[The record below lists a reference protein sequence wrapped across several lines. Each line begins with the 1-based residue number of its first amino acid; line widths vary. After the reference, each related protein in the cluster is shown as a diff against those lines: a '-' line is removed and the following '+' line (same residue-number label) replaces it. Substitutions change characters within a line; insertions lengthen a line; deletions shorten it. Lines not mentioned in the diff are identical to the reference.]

1 MVIFFPKRSKRLIS
15 RLFSTNFYS
24 QSAQDFLSFVNAS
37 PSPFHAVH
45 ETKQRLLKAGFIE
58 LNEKDYWENELKPTS
73 KYFFTRNQSAI
84 IAFAI
89 GGNYVS
95 GNGLAIVGAHTD
107 SPCLKVKP
115 KSKREKSGHVQLG
128 VETYGGGLWY
138 FFNLDEKAYLV

>member
-1 MVIFFPKRSKRLIS
+1 MVLLFQKRSKRLIS
-15 RLFSTNFYS
+15 KLLSATRPLFYCFKRHHS
-24 QSAQDFLSFVNAS
+24 QSAQDFLTFVNAS

-58 LNEKDYWENELKPTS
+58 LEERDHWESQLKPMS

-89 GGNYVS
+89 GGKYVS

-115 KSKREKSGHVQLG
+115 KSKKEKSGCVQVG
-128 VETYGGGLWY
+128 VETYGGGLW
-138 FFNLDEKAYLV
+138 